1 MIECAVEHIQF
12 ILPKITEETSID
24 DVCSDVEVVISR
36 FKTITDFDDL
46 IGVMVKV
53 DVVNDTNDLSPFY
66 GVPTRF
72 NKLNKSLT
80 LSVKCCE
87 GDKFYFYLEN
97 LVYKIQNLWYYYT
110 LFFIKTFYFWKT
122 IYK

>member
-53 DVVNDTNDLSPFY
+53 DVVNDTNDF
-66 GVPTRF
+66 G
-72 NKLNKSLT
+72 
-80 LSVKCCE
+80 E
-87 GDKFYFYLEN
+87 GFCH
-97 LVYKIQNLWYYYT
+97 
-110 LFFIKTFYFWKT
+110 LFAQGDFE
-122 IYK
+122 